1 MKDIDYYKTLFVNKD
16 KVDVF
21 DLNHDFIEDFID
33 TKKQIEKISGLPLVI
48 VHKTDS
54 TKQKISEAAKVVTKL
69 KQVYANQI
77 IVLNKLLGNNALDP
91 DSGDS
96 IDGFKKKHQIADE

>member
-1 MKDIDYYKTLFVNKD
+1 MEQIEYYKNLFESKD
-16 KVDVF
+16 KSDVF
-21 DLNHDFIEDFID
+21 QLNIDFIKDLID
-33 TKKQIEKISGLPLVI
+33 TKTQIEKISHLPLVI

-77 IVLNKLLGNNALDP
+77 VVLNKLLGNNAGDP
-91 DSGDS
+91 ESGDS
-96 IDGFKKKHQIADE
+96 IDGFKKKHRLADE